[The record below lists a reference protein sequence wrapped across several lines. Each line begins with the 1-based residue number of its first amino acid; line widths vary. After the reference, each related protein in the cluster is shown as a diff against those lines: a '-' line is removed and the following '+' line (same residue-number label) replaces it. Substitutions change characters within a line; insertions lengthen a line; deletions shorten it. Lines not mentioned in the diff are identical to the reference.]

1 MSLYTFIID
10 PINKQK
16 YNYNTVEFK
25 EILKKYI
32 KIYKSAG
39 KSEKLD
45 ASEFLD
51 TIKKQDKIRQSKAL
65 QKRINRIKLANQF
78 KS

>member
-1 MSLYTFIID
+1 MSLYRFIID

-16 YNYNTVEFK
+16 YNYDTIEFK

-32 KIYKSAG
+32 KIYKTAG

-45 ASEFLD
+45 SSEFLD
-51 TIKKQDKIRQSKAL
+51 TIRKQDKIRQSRAL
-65 QKRINRIKLANQF
+65 EKRINRIKFAKKF

>member
-1 MSLYTFIID
+1 MSLYRFIID

-16 YNYNTVEFK
+16 YNYDTIEFK

-32 KIYKSAG
+32 KIYKTAG

-45 ASEFLD
+45 ASEFLE
-51 TIKKQDKIRQSKAL
+51 IIINQDKKRQSEAL
-65 QKRINRIKLANQF
+65 QKRIKRIKLSKQF